1 MVKHTFSDKKI
12 KPLSKYPPIYRDIAL
27 IVDEGVQ
34 FKDIYNAINK
44 LSNKL
49 VDNIQVFDVY
59 RGKSVAHGKKSLAY
73 RIKYQSYE
81 RTLTDKEVNNIHEK
95 LVSNLVEKVGARIR
109 E

>member
-1 MVKHTFSDKKI
+1 
-12 KPLSKYPPIYRDIAL
+12 YPPIYRDIAL